1 MCSTCWVSAAKFYII
16 YIPAFPVVLKHQL
29 GWGKGSSKSKG
40 ISRAEVD
47 ADFTWNGSCFPAHQ
61 GQLPRGFVSSWGD
74 PKLFPPELGHS
85 RARGNVRAGAI
96 LVKEVLRQLRSMYLP
111 VAVFPDGETQV
122 FWCLRFSPGEK
133 KINLTNFAPT
143 LQHWLLPFSNLAAAA
158 PGHHGLRSLEQPNS
172 VLIKVIFKLEKP
184 HIRADFFWL
193 FFFFLFGKP
202 AREPCFP
209 TCGLGFGVPKI
220 KMRGFVRGK
229 SRIP

>member
-133 KINLTNFAPT
+133 KNKPDQLC
-143 LQHWLLPFSNLAAAA
+143 
-158 PGHHGLRSLEQPNS
+158 
-172 VLIKVIFKLEKP
+172 P
-184 HIRADFFWL
+184 HITALASPFQQPCSNSPWAPWAEK
-193 FFFFLFGKP
+193 FGTTKFS
-202 AREPCFP
+202 ANQ
-209 TCGLGFGVPKI
+209 GHLQA
-220 KMRGFVRGK
+220 
-229 SRIP
+229 